1 MGEDLITDWFSYT
14 SATQDDRSPE
24 IYRKWSGISLVAG
37 AMERKVWVKTGMN
50 RTYCNLYV
58 LLVGPS
64 GTGKFIVE
72 TVRTFWNDTK
82 DPFTQAKAFHVAS
95 DSLTKAS
102 LIDALG
108 RARQVKLNERG
119 ESMEYHS
126 MLVASEEF
134 KVLLPAYDMEYIGTL
149 ERIWNSP
156 PKHVEERRF
165 NVKLVEIAN
174 PQLNILAGVQP
185 SYFATV
191 FPEEVWS
198 TGLSRRIVM
207 VYSAER
213 KIRDPFTEYP
223 DPDELRQRILTKLG
237 RISVMWGELRWFPDA
252 KKYYQEWVLAGEP
265 PVPTHS
271 RMIPYNTERARFVQK
286 LCGISAVSRKI
297 DLSGIERIDIERALE
312 WLFEI
317 ESKMPEVFRAMQG
330 KNDWAIVEELYHW
343 IVGVHRRTGK
353 PIPGAKIIEFISERI
368 TADKVERT
376 LALAVRTRA
385 IECVDQGADLWKPL
399 AKQFRQSE

>member
-1 MGEDLITDWFSYT
+1 MSDDLITDWFQYT
-14 SATQDDRSPE
+14 SSTQDDRSPE
-24 IYRKWSGISLVAG
+24 IYRKWSGIALVAG

-50 RTYCNLYV
+50 RTYCNLYT

-72 TVRTFWNDTK
+72 TVRTFWNETK
-82 DPFTQAKAFHVAS
+82 DPMTGARAFHVAS

-108 RARQVKLNERG
+108 RARQTKINELG
-119 ESMEYHS
+119 ETETYHS
-126 MLVASEEF
+126 MLIAAEEF

-156 PKHVEERRF
+156 LRHVEERRF
-165 NVKLVEIAN
+165 NVKLVEIDR

-185 SYFATV
+185 SYFSTV

-207 VYSAER
+207 VYSQER
-213 KIRDPFTEYP
+213 RIRDPFTEYP
-223 DPDELRQRILTKLG
+223 DPIALRNTVLEKLG
-237 RISVMWGELRWFPDA
+237 RISVMWGGMGWAPDA
-252 KKYYQEWVLAGEP
+252 KKYFQDWVLAGEP

-271 RMIPYNTERARFVQK
+271 RMVPYNTERARFIQK
-286 LCGISAVSRKI
+286 LSGISAVSRKL
-297 DLSGIERIDIERALE
+297 DLSGIDRIDIERALE

-317 ESKMPEVFRAMQG
+317 EAKMPDVFRAMQG
-330 KNDWAIVEELYHW
+330 KNDWAVVEELYHW
-343 IVGVHRRTGK
+343 IVAAHRKSGK
-353 PIPGAKIIEFISERI
+353 AVPGGRIIEFIGER
-368 TADKVERT
+368 TTSDKVERT

-399 AKQFRQSE
+399 AKQFRVAE

>member
-1 MGEDLITDWFSYT
+1 VSDDLITDWFSYT

-24 IYRKWSGISLVAG
+24 IYRKWSGIALVAG

-50 RTYCNLYV
+50 RTYCNLYT

-72 TVRTFWNDTK
+72 TVREFWNAVK
-82 DPFTQAKAFHVAS
+82 DPFTSAKAFHVAS

-108 RARQVKLNERG
+108 RAKQVKLNECG
-119 ESMEYHS
+119 QTEEYHS
-126 MLVASEEF
+126 MLVAAEEF

-149 ERIWNSP
+149 ERVWNSP
-156 PKHVEERRF
+156 LKHTEERRF
-165 NVKLVEIAN
+165 NVKLVEITR

-198 TGLSRRIVM
+198 TGLARRIVM

-213 KIRDPFTEYP
+213 RIRDPFTEYP
-223 DPDELRQRILTKLG
+223 DPIEIRKCILAKLSA
-237 RISVMWGELRWFPDA
+237 ISVMWGELKWAPDA
-252 KKYYQEWVLAGEP
+252 KSYFQAWVLAGEP

-271 RMIPYNTERARFVQK
+271 RMIPYNTERVRFVQK
-286 LCGISAVSRKI
+286 LAGISAVSRKI
-297 DLSGIERIDIERALE
+297 DLSGIDRIDIERALE

-317 ESKMPEVFRAMQG
+317 ETKMPYVFRAMQG
-330 KNDWAIVEELYHW
+330 KNDWAVVEELYHW
-343 IVGVHRRTGK
+343 IVALHRKTGK
-353 PIPGAKIIEFISERI
+353 PIPGGRIIEFIGERTLSE
-368 TADKVERT
+368 KVERT

-399 AKQFRQSE
+399 AKQFRTAE

>member
-1 MGEDLITDWFSYT
+1 VSDDLITDWFAYT

-37 AMERKVWVKTGMN
+37 AMERKVWVRTGMN

-72 TVRTFWNDTK
+72 TVREFWRAVK
-82 DPFTQAKAFHVAS
+82 DPTTNAKAFHVAS

-102 LIDALG
+102 LIDALA
-108 RARQVKLNERG
+108 RAKQVKLNERG
-119 ESMEYHS
+119 ETEEYHS
-126 MLVASEEF
+126 LLVASEEF
-134 KVLLPAYDMEYIGTL
+134 KVLLPSYDLEYIGTL
-149 ERIWNSP
+149 ERVWNSP
-156 PKHVEERRF
+156 PIHTEERRF
-165 NVKLVEIAN
+165 NVKLVEIVR

-185 SYFATV
+185 GYFATV

-207 VYSAER
+207 VYSSER
-213 KIRDPFTEYP
+213 RIRDPFTEYP
-223 DPDELRQRILTKLG
+223 DPDMLRRTVLAKLG
-237 RISVMWGELRWFPDA
+237 KVSTMWGELRWHKDA
-252 KKYYQEWVLAGEP
+252 GEYFRQWVLAGEP

-271 RMIPYNTERARFVQK
+271 RMLPYNTERARFVQK
-286 LCGISAVSRKI
+286 LSGISAVSRKI

-317 ESKMPEVFRAMQG
+317 EAKMPEVFRAMQG

-343 IVGVHRRTGK
+343 IVGVYRKTNK
-353 PIPGAKIIEFISERI
+353 PVAGGRIIEFIGERI

-385 IECVDQGADLWKPL
+385 IECVDQGADLWRPL
-399 AKQFRQSE
+399 AKQFRTAE

>member
-1 MGEDLITDWFSYT
+1 MSDDLITDWFQYT
-14 SATQDDRSPE
+14 SCTQDDRSPE
-24 IYRKWSGISLVAG
+24 IYRKWSGIALVAG

-50 RTYCNLYV
+50 RTYCNLYT

-72 TVRTFWNDTK
+72 TVRTFWNETK
-82 DPFTQAKAFHVAS
+82 DPMTGAKAFHVAS

-108 RARQVKLNERG
+108 RARQTKINERG
-119 ESMEYHS
+119 ETETYHS
-126 MLVASEEF
+126 MLIAAEEF
-134 KVLLPAYDMEYIGTL
+134 KVLLPQYDMEYIGTL
-149 ERIWNSP
+149 ERVWNSP
-156 PKHVEERRF
+156 LRHVEERRF
-165 NVKLVEIAN
+165 NVKLVEIDR

-185 SYFATV
+185 SYFSTV

-207 VYSAER
+207 VYSQER
-213 KIRDPFTEYP
+213 RIRDPFTEYP
-223 DPDELRQRILTKLG
+223 DPSELRKQILLKLG
-237 RISVMWGELRWFPDA
+237 RVSVMWGGVGWLPDA
-252 KKYYQEWVLAGEP
+252 KKYFQDWVLAGEP

-271 RMIPYNTERARFVQK
+271 RMVPYNTERARFIQK
-286 LCGISAVSRKI
+286 LAGISAVSRKI

-317 ESKMPEVFRAMQG
+317 EAKMPDVFRAMQG
-330 KNDWAIVEELYHW
+330 KNDWSVVEELYHW
-343 IVGVHRRTGK
+343 LVAVHRKSGK
-353 PIPGAKIIEFISERI
+353 PVAGGRIIEFIGER
-368 TADKVERT
+368 TTSDKVERT

-385 IECVDQGADLWKPL
+385 IECVDQGSDLWRPL

>member
-1 MGEDLITDWFSYT
+1 MAEDLITDWFQYT

-24 IYRKWSGISLVAG
+24 IYRKWSGIALVAG

-50 RTYCNLYV
+50 RTYCNLYT

-72 TVRTFWNDTK
+72 TVRKFWQDTK
-82 DPFTQAKAFHVAS
+82 DPATGAKAFHVAS

-102 LIDALG
+102 LVDALG
-108 RARQVKLNERG
+108 RARQVRLDEHGERI
-119 ESMEYHS
+119 EYHS

-134 KVLLPAYDMEYIGTL
+134 KVLLPQYDMEYIGTL

-156 PKHVEERRF
+156 AKHIEERRF
-165 NVKLVEIAN
+165 NVKLVEIER

-213 KIRDPFTEYP
+213 RIRDPFTEYP
-223 DPDELRQRILTKLG
+223 DPGELRKRILTKLG
-237 RISVMWGELRWFPDA
+237 RISVMWGELGWASDA
-252 KKYYQEWVLAGEP
+252 KRYFQDWVLAGEP

-271 RMIPYNTERARFVQK
+271 RMLPYNTERARFVQK
-286 LCGISAVSRKI
+286 LSGISAVSRKL
-297 DLSGIERIDIERALE
+297 DTSGIDRIDIERALE

-317 ESKMPEVFRAMQG
+317 EAKMPDVFRAMQG

-343 IVGVHRRTGK
+343 AVAAHRKSGK
-353 PIPGAKIIEFISERI
+353 AIPGGRFIEFIGERA
-368 TADKVERT
+368 TVERVEKI
-376 LALAVRTRA
+376 LAMAVRTRA

-399 AKQFRQSE
+399 AKQFRSQE